1 MIIDTLDNLG
11 KYVGLNPLFAE
22 VVEFLKENNLEAMA
36 DGKYPIKGQD
46 LFLNLTTA
54 QGKGPDEAVLETH
67 VKMIDIQIPID
78 GPETYGFTPLEHL
91 PEAGYDEEKDITK
104 YPGLMAENFIDCQP
118 GMFAVFFS
126 QDGHAPCISMFPQ
139 IRKAI
144 FKIKA

>member
-1 MIIDTLDNLG
+1 MIIDTLDNFG
-11 KYVGLNPLFAE
+11 KYVGLHHLFAE
-22 VVEFLKENNLEAMA
+22 VAEFLKQNDLNAMK
-36 DGKYPIKGQD
+36 DGKYAIKGDD

-54 QGKGPDEAVLETH
+54 HGKGPDEAVVETH

-78 GPETYGFTPLEHL
+78 GPETYGFTPLAHL
-91 PEAGYDEEKDITK
+91 PENEYNEEKDITF
-104 YPGLMAENFIDCQP
+104 YPDMMAESFVDCQP
-118 GMFAVFFS
+118 GMFAVFFP